1 MAKAAKDYYQALGVK
16 RDAQPDDIRKAYRRL
31 ARKHHPDVNPGD
43 KASEDRFKEIQEAY
57 AVLNDPKKRKMYDQ
71 YGFYSEQGFPGAGA
85 QSPGAAGFGF
95 GGFDFSEAFGGGAEG
110 GQAGQGGFGGFSD
123 IFSQFFGR
131 RQGGHSGAP
140 APEKGTDLEYSLSI
154 DFWQS
159 IQGAQVRLNVHRLDT
174 CVACHGT
181 GSAGG
186 GSSTCPQ
193 CNGSG
198 NVTQMAGAMRFSLS
212 CPRCGGTGR
221 LRNKCAECLG
231 EGRRTGAETVE
242 VRIPSGANS
251 GSRLR
256 VAGKG
261 NAGTMGASSGDLYI
275 TVRVE
280 PHPLFSREGDDIHV
294 RIPISVAE
302 AGLGAKIEVPTV
314 DGRALLK
321 IPQGTQN
328 GQRFRLREKGV
339 LNSRKN
345 KRGDQIVEISIE
357 APDVRDERTRDLLRQ
372 LAQVDQHDP
381 RAEMWAKV

>member
-1 MAKAAKDYYQALGVK
+1 MTKAAKDYYQALGVK
-16 RDAQPDDIRKAYRRL
+16 RDAQADDIRKAYRRL
-31 ARKHHPDVNPGD
+31 ARKYHPDVNPGD
-43 KASEDRFKEIQEAY
+43 KAAEDRFKEIQEAY
-57 AVLNDPKKRKMYDQ
+57 AVLNDAKKRKMYDQ
-71 YGFYSEQGFPGAGA
+71 YGFYSDQGFPGAGA
-85 QSPGAAGFGF
+85 QAAGAGGFGF
-95 GGFDFSEAFGGGAEG
+95 GGFDFSEAFAGGAEA
-110 GQAGQGGFGGFSD
+110 GQAGPGGFGGFSD
-123 IFSQFFGR
+123 IFNQFFGR

-159 IQGAQVRLNVHRLDT
+159 IHGAQVRLNINRLEDCVT
-174 CVACHGT
+174 CRGT

-221 LRNKCAECLG
+221 LRNKCTECLG
-231 EGRRTGAETVE
+231 EGRRAGAETVE
-242 VRIPSGANS
+242 VRIPPGANS

-261 NAGTMGASSGDLYI
+261 NAGTMGAPAGDLYI

-280 PHPLFSREGDDIHV
+280 PHALFSREGDDIHM
-294 RIPISVAE
+294 RIPVSVAE

-372 LAQVDQHDP
+372 LAQVDRHDP
-381 RAEMWAKV
+381 RSEVWSKV